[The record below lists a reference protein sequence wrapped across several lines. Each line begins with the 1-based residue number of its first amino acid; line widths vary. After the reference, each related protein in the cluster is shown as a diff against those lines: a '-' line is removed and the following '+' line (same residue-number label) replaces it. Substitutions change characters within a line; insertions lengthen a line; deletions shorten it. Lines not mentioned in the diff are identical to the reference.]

1 MKALVSFDLKGGH
14 YMDYYEKILEN
25 HNCRL
30 IEKDGCY
37 ITWKNPKGTVFTDDQ
52 AVISF
57 MSEVAWDFWCNQ

>member
-1 MKALVSFDLKGGH
+1 
-14 YMDYYEKILEN
+14 MDYYEKILEN

-52 AVISF
+52 VLCLKQLGIF
-57 MSEVAWDFWCNQ
+57 GVTNKT

>member
-1 MKALVSFDLKGGH
+1 
-14 YMDYYEKILEN
+14 MDYYEKILEN
-25 HNCRL
+25 HNCHL

-57 MSEVAWDFWCNQ
+57 MSEAAWDFWCRQ